1 MNVHHKPS
9 LIGAMLSTAVSAV
22 GAAAAGA
29 VLIMTL
35 MLSEALAA
43 TCFTSPQQAYAS
55 LLAQEAAQLQAST
68 QTVVNINRAGEGE
81 LVSLHGIGS
90 SKAQAI
96 ILYRE
101 MFGGFQTVDDLAKV
115 KGIGQKTVEKN
126 RARISVQDE

>member
-1 MNVHHKPS
+1 MNAHHKPG
-9 LIGAMLSTAVSAV
+9 LIAAMLSTAVSAV

-43 TCFTSPQQAYAS
+43 TCFASPQQAYAS
-55 LLAQEAAQLQAST
+55 LLAQEAAQLQART

-90 SKAQAI
+90 SKAQTI